1 MTAIQDFT
9 ITKLT
14 VIDGAANS
22 VGNRLLASFN
32 LNFPSLAVRGCVL
45 VERASGIVVAHG
57 PIGKTTTG
65 HAASTAITDPVLARA
80 VTRKAALIYGA
91 FTGRE
96 LSDE

>member
-1 MTAIQDFT
+1 MTATDFT

-14 VIDGAANS
+14 IIDGPANT

-45 VERASGIVVAHG
+45 VEKASGIVVAHG
-57 PIGKTTTG
+57 PAGKTTSG
-65 HAASTAITDPVLARA
+65 HQASTAITDPVLARA
-80 VTRKAALIYGA
+80 VTRRAALIYGA